1 MIKLL
6 HRGAEWWEVVSGVW
20 ERKGSSAFSLYIGF
34 PVPGNRSTSH
44 SCPRHLGRRNRMRAH
59 RAVPWVPEGLLAA
72 GWPVPPQLLATPGH
86 NQALGGHVEILT
98 SLGRLRGPSS
108 YYVSRGRGGGGICL
122 RRSPWRPGA
131 EHKGSARTAA
141 GRGKPWRTEPG
152 SEPPAPAVSKREVYG
167 GPQRSTV
174 SVSALL

>member
-1 MIKLL
+1 M
-6 HRGAEWWEVVSGVW
+6 
-20 ERKGSSAFSLYIGF
+20 GSSVWGLGKEGELCFLSVHRI
-34 PVPGNRSTSH
+34 
-44 SCPRHLGRRNRMRAH
+44 SCPRKPQYFPLLPQTFREKEQDEGSPGCALSPRRPPRRRMT
-59 RAVPWVPEGLLAA
+59 GS
-72 GWPVPPQLLATPGH
+72 PQLLATPGH